1 MGDRGSRLPEAEE
14 RYRILLDVIK
24 AVTAPL
30 DRKSLL
36 SNVANALRGAV
47 PLDRMGIGV
56 ADPERDEFAL
66 YAYEAE
72 NEPANWMPGAR
83 FPLEGTVPG
92 WVIRKR
98 RPYVARDLE
107 QLEDFPATREFLRR
121 DDMTSCCVLPLEVGD
136 QCIGFLALLAREP
149 GTYQEGDLH
158 FYLQI
163 AQAVSVALDRCL
175 AHGAVVNHH
184 EEPQHLSS
192 QQQTLLGITR
202 AVAAHRKR
210 EDLFRAIAVSV
221 TSMVTF
227 DRMAVFIPRTE
238 QRDLL
243 VYAIGA
249 EDKTSFQAGNTY
261 PLEGT
266 APGWVIANMRPLV
279 ALSLADMEPFPV
291 SRQVLLDLGIRSSCL
306 LPLVVGGRAL
316 GALVLDSK
324 QAAHYDPADLGVLRE
339 MADAVAIGLDNC
351 LAYEEISLLKER
363 LERENTYLQEEIKDR
378 HFGEIVGK
386 SNAITKLARDIEMVA
401 PTSAS
406 VFILGDTGTGKELV
420 ARALHNLGP
429 SGNKPLVKLNCFAIP
444 SGLIESELFGHEK
457 GAFTGAHARKIGR
470 FELAN
475 GGTIFL
481 DEIADLPVEMQTK
494 LLRVLQEEEFERV
507 GGSETIKIKV
517 RVLAA
522 TNADLDRAMEAGTFR
537 LDLYYRLHV
546 FPIRIPPLRERQ
558 EDIPLLVLH
567 FMKKFTARFGKR
579 IETVRKETMDAL
591 VAYSW
596 PGTVRELENVI
607 ERAVII
613 SKGPSLEL
621 GEWMSKPVVAAS
633 PGRIA
638 TLEEM
643 TRTHIVNV
651 LEQTAWQ
658 VSGEAGAAK
667 LLGVKPTTLEA
678 QIKRLGIKRKS

>member
-1 MGDRGSRLPEAEE
+1 MGDRGSQVPEAEE

-24 AVTAPL
+24 AVTAPS
-30 DRKSLL
+30 DRKNFF
-36 SNVANALRGAV
+36 SNVARALRGAV
-47 PLDRMGIGV
+47 PFDRMGIGV
-56 ADPERDEFAL
+56 ADTKRDEFVL
-66 YAYEAE
+66 HAYGAE
-72 NEPANWMPGAR
+72 SGPTNWMPPTR
-83 FPLEGTVPG
+83 FPLEGTIPG

-98 RPYVARDLE
+98 RPYIVHDLG
-107 QLEDFPATREFLRR
+107 QLEDFPVTRRLLER
-121 DDMTSCCVLPLEVGD
+121 DNMASCCVLPLEVGD
-136 QCIGFLALLAREP
+136 QCIGFLIALAQEP
-149 GTYQEGDLH
+149 GTYQESDLH

-163 AQAVSVALDRCL
+163 AQAVAVALDRGL
-175 AHGAVVNHH
+175 AHGAVVNSH
-184 EEPQHLSS
+184 EEPRHLSS
-192 QQQTLLGITR
+192 QQQALLGINR

-221 TSMVTF
+221 TSLVTF

-238 QRDLL
+238 QKDLL

-249 EDKTSFQAGNTY
+249 KSRTSFQPGNTY
-261 PLEGT
+261 AQEGT
-266 APGWVIANMRPLV
+266 APGWVIENQCPFV
-279 ALSLADMEPFPV
+279 TSSLADMEPFPAT
-291 SRQVLLDLGIRSSCL
+291 RRVLADLEIQSSCF
-306 LPLVVGGRAL
+306 LPLVVGGRSL

-324 QAAHYDPADLGVLRE
+324 QEGHYDSADLGVLRE

-363 LERENTYLQEEIKDR
+363 LERENTYLQDEIKGQ
-378 HFGEIVGK
+378 HFGEIVGR
-386 SNAITKLARDIEMVA
+386 SEAIAKLARDIEMVA

-406 VFILGDTGTGKELV
+406 VFILGETGTGKELV
-420 ARALHNLGP
+420 AQAVHSLGP
-429 SGNKPLVKLNCFAIP
+429 SGHKPLVKLNCAAIP

-507 GGSETIKIKV
+507 GGSETIQIKA

-522 TNADLDRAMEAGTFR
+522 TNADLDRALETGTFR

-546 FPIRIPPLRERQ
+546 FPIKIPPLRERK
-558 EDIPLLVLH
+558 EDIPLLVMH
-567 FMKKFTARFGKR
+567 FLEKFAARFGKR
-579 IETVRKETMDAL
+579 IESVREETMDAL

-596 PGTVRELENVI
+596 PGNVRELENVV

-613 SKGPSLEL
+613 SKGPCLEV
-621 GEWMSKPVVAAS
+621 GEWIPMPSAS
-633 PGRIA
+633 TPSGIA
-638 TLEEM
+638 TLEEV
-643 TRTHIVNV
+643 TRAHIVNA
-651 LEQTAWQ
+651 LERTAWQ
-658 VSGEAGAAK
+658 VSGEAGAAR

-678 QIKRLGIKRKS
+678 RMKRLGIERNT